1 MQEKKPAAA
10 TELCVECEAWKWY
23 YNLTILRSRN
33 PKVAQH
39 LGMGKA
45 GKWGGTFCL
54 QYNRTTK
61 LNDGRKSYF

>member
-45 GKWGGTFCL
+45 GKWG
-54 QYNRTTK
+54 
-61 LNDGRKSYF
+61 RKSRKMGRNFLLAV

>member
-23 YNLTILRSRN
+23 YYLRSRN

-45 GKWGGTFCL
+45 GKWG
-54 QYNRTTK
+54 
-61 LNDGRKSYF
+61 RKSRKMGRNFLLAV